1 LPALIYFLYRLL
13 QVLVSP
19 LIVAYLLWRGGNDKE
34 WLRSMPARFGGLPF
48 AVTAPGGIW
57 LHAVSVG
64 EVMSAPALLR
74 GLRERLPDTPLY
86 VSVST
91 VAGHALAQQR
101 LEGLAD
107 GVFYAP
113 IDACFAVRRVLRAMK
128 PGLVVVLETEIWP
141 NLWRETRR
149 SGARLLVVNA
159 RISDRA
165 MPRYRAMSWF
175 FGPVLRQADAI
186 YAQSARDVERYLELG
201 AEPQRVYAGGNLK
214 FDFVPDD
221 ASPAAEILSWIEEH
235 APREIVIAASTMPPM
250 DAGDDDEDD
259 LALAAFQELAARR
272 PGMLWIH
279 VPRRP
284 TRFEAVAQK
293 LKESGIRHTRRTAL
307 AEIRLPGVLLLDT
320 IGELN
325 GLFPLADVVFMGG
338 TLVRRGGHNIL
349 EPAFAARTVIAG
361 PHMENFA
368 EIAELFTRE
377 GALIRIENARDL
389 SQEIRRWL
397 DDPDARERTGRRAKE
412 LAASQRGATQLAV
425 AAAAEW
431 LEESWLQPLHTVGAR
446 ILLTPFVWLWR
457 WGARRDQ
464 AKQLRGSKKLMRPVV
479 CVGGMTMGGSG
490 KTPMVLHLASHFRAM
505 GKMPAILTRG
515 YKRLSPEKYTVLPAG
530 GRAPVSLTGD
540 EAQIFVRSAIAHLGI
555 GGDRVKVG
563 EELLRQLPAD
573 LILLDDGYQHRRL
586 QRDFDLLLLDAQ
598 NPVSAGQLFPLGRL
612 REPVSGIGRA
622 DAIVLTRTQR
632 GREYRQLLLRLRQW
646 NPRAPIFRS
655 QVRPEAW
662 VEYPAGTAQELELGL
677 ERVAAFCGLGVPAA
691 FWAVLRRMGIRT
703 CFRWSFGDHHQY
715 RPWDLKRLQSHAL
728 EAGAEALLTTEK
740 DVMNLPDNAE
750 QLLAP
755 LRLFWLRIGLSVEG
769 EEELLAII
777 RDRIFGA
784 DDAAERADAA
794 GILGE

>member
-1 LPALIYFLYRLL
+1 
-13 QVLVSP
+13 
-19 LIVAYLLWRGGNDKE
+19 
-34 WLRSMPARFGGLPF
+34 
-48 AVTAPGGIW
+48 
-57 LHAVSVG
+57 
-64 EVMSAPALLR
+64 
-74 GLRERLPDTPLY
+74 
-86 VSVST
+86 
-91 VAGHALAQQR
+91 
-101 LEGLAD
+101 
-107 GVFYAP
+107 
-113 IDACFAVRRVLRAMK
+113 
-128 PGLVVVLETEIWP
+128 
-141 NLWRETRR
+141 
-149 SGARLLVVNA
+149 
-159 RISDRA
+159 
-165 MPRYRAMSWF
+165 
-175 FGPVLRQADAI
+175 
-186 YAQSARDVERYLELG
+186 
-201 AEPQRVYAGGNLK
+201 
-214 FDFVPDD
+214 
-221 ASPAAEILSWIEEH
+221 
-235 APREIVIAASTMPPM
+235 
-250 DAGDDDEDD
+250 
-259 LALAAFQELAARR
+259 
-272 PGMLWIH
+272 
-279 VPRRP
+279 
-284 TRFEAVAQK
+284 
-293 LKESGIRHTRRTAL
+293 
-307 AEIRLPGVLLLDT
+307 
-320 IGELN
+320 
-325 GLFPLADVVFMGG
+325 
-338 TLVRRGGHNIL
+338 
-349 EPAFAARTVIAG
+349 VIAG

-646 NPRAPIFRS
+646 NPRAPIP
-655 QVRPEAW
+655 V
-662 VEYPAGTAQELELGL
+662 AGKARGMG
-677 ERVAAFCGLGVPAA
+677 RVPCWHCPGVGT
-691 FWAVLRRMGIRT
+691 WAREGGRILRVGSA
-703 CFRWSFGDHHQY
+703 CS
-715 RPWDLKRLQSHAL
+715 
-728 EAGAEALLTTEK
+728 
-740 DVMNLPDNAE
+740 
-750 QLLAP
+750 
-755 LRLFWLRIGLSVEG
+755 
-769 EEELLAII
+769 
-777 RDRIFGA
+777 
-784 DDAAERADAA
+784 
-794 GILGE
+794 ILGGASKDGNQDLLSMELRGSSSIPAVGSEKVAEPCSRGRGRGAVDHRKGRHESSG